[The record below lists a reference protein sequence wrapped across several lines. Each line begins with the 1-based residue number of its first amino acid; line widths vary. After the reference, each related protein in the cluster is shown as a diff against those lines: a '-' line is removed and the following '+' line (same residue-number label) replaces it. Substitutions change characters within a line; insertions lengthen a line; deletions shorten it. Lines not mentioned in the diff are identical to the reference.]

1 MNNPDDLRS
10 MDLDTLVARVKSLEE
25 DVFRVRFQH
34 ATSQLQNTSKLEKSR
49 RDLARA
55 KTILRLKELGKVK

>member
-1 MNNPDDLRS
+1 MNTADDLRT

>member
-1 MNNPDDLRS
+1 MNLPDDLRALDID
-10 MDLDTLVARVKSLEE
+10 DLKGRVKSLEE
-25 DVFRVRFQH
+25 DVFRIRFQH

>member
-1 MNNPDDLRS
+1 MNSADDLRA

-34 ATSQLQNTSKLEKSR
+34 ATSQLQNSSKLVKSR

>member
-1 MNNPDDLRS
+1 MNNPDDLRA